1 MGAPAISSNK
11 KLGSRTRLITL
22 TQSGAN
28 NGTYMFDVP
37 EPLHS
42 MSIHITGTI
51 GGQTVKLKCGN
62 DGNTANLQELPTA
75 VTFASAIGV
84 NTVAQADLG
93 FRHYAIVNTG
103 AGASADI
110 VISIIAKLAY

>member
-1 MGAPAISSNK
+1 MAAPAKTSNK

-28 NGTYMFDVP
+28 NGTVMFDVP

-42 MSIHITGTI
+42 MSIQITGII
-51 GGQTVKLKCGN
+51 GGQTVKLRCGN
-62 DGNTANLQELPTA
+62 DGDTSTLQDLPSA
-75 VTFASAIGV
+75 VSFSAVGV

-103 AGASADI
+103 AGATANI

>member
-1 MGAPAISSNK
+1 MAAPAKTSNK

-28 NGTYMFDVP
+28 NGTAMFDVP

-42 MSIHITGTI
+42 MSIQITGTM

-62 DGNTANLQELPTA
+62 DGDTSKLQDLPSA
-75 VTFASAIGV
+75 VSFTNVGV

-93 FRHYAIVNTG
+93 FRHYAIVNSG
-103 AGASADI
+103 AGGTADI
-110 VISIIAKLAY
+110 VISVIAKLAY